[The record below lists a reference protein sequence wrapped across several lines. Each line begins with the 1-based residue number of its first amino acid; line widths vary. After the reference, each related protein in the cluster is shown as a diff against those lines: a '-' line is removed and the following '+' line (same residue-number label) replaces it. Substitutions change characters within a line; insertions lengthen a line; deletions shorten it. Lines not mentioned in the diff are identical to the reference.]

1 MGSPGLV
8 IVLCVTKVQFIL
20 CTHCQSS
27 HSQQLQDLHRLIAT
41 YLNHKTYAVYH
52 IKCVHVFVVLYFVV
66 IVLSVLIGYTRFIY
80 HVLQICFIGTLADG
94 KLVDWIQCQW
104 SNHDGYGWIKKNTK
118 KTVTNHEPRAW
129 SLWCTEHVYT
139 KQLEMQL
146 YFTLESFKI
155 WFSARVYTTWWYW
168 NYIWMATSKHKLPFF
183 ETGVI
188 KSELISIEFQIIH
201 WKLQ

>member
-52 IKCVHVFVVLYFVV
+52 TKCVHVFVVLYFVV
-66 IVLSVLIGYTRFIY
+66 FVLSVLIGSTRFIY
-80 HVLQICFIGTLADG
+80 HVLQICFTGTLADG

-104 SNHDGYGWIKKNTK
+104 SNHDGYGWIKKK
-118 KTVTNHEPRAW
+118 KKQRNKPRTTCMI
-129 SLWCTEHVYT
+129 LVVYRT
-139 KQLEMQL
+139 CIYKTARNAAIL
-146 YFTLESFKI
+146 YTRIL
-155 WFSARVYTTWWYW
+155 
-168 NYIWMATSKHKLPFF
+168 
-183 ETGVI
+183 
-188 KSELISIEFQIIH
+188 
-201 WKLQ
+201 